1 MSNAINSTKLE
12 ALVAENKRCFSKDLA
27 SAAEQLYALENHIQ
41 GRPGAFAQLLRIAY
55 ELNEDFEQRF
65 DKVANEICEAIQDSD
80 QVYGR
85 AIAKYLYNT
94 QTIVLPSELG
104 CAAHYLSCGGN
115 EETLADLAAAG
126 FFGADSTHDELCRV
140 IAYMNA
146 GGSADHAAYAA
157 EHADTD
163 LERNGS
169 MTLS

>member
-41 GRPGAFAQLLRIAY
+41 GRPGAFAQWLRIAY

-115 EETLADLAAAG
+115 TGRPGRRWLFWSRL
-126 FFGADSTHDELCRV
+126 HP
-140 IAYMNA
+140 
-146 GGSADHAAYAA
+146 
-157 EHADTD
+157 
-163 LERNGS
+163 
-169 MTLS
+169 

>member
-41 GRPGAFAQLLRIAY
+41 GRPGAFAQWLRIAY

-85 AIAKYLYNT
+85 AIAKYLITRKPLSFHRNSGALPIT
-94 QTIVLPSELG
+94 CPVVEMRKHWQTWPPLAFLEQTPPMMSSAVLL
-104 CAAHYLSCGGN
+104 H
-115 EETLADLAAAG
+115 
-126 FFGADSTHDELCRV
+126 
-140 IAYMNA
+140 I
-146 GGSADHAAYAA
+146 
-157 EHADTD
+157 
-163 LERNGS
+163 
-169 MTLS
+169 

>member
-1 MSNAINSTKLE
+1 MCI
-12 ALVAENKRCFSKDLA
+12 R
-27 SAAEQLYALENHIQ
+27 
-41 GRPGAFAQLLRIAY
+41 
-55 ELNEDFEQRF
+55 
-65 DKVANEICEAIQDSD
+65 DS
-80 QVYGR
+80 
-85 AIAKYLYNT
+85 LYNT

>member
-1 MSNAINSTKLE
+1 MHWRII
-12 ALVAENKRCFSKDLA
+12 SKG
-27 SAAEQLYALENHIQ
+27 
-41 GRPGAFAQLLRIAY
+41 GRGRLHSGFAY